1 MKRFFWEYLYFSR
14 LERGIATSIFALCLL
29 AVFVPRWIVR
39 QLPPPKVDFSTLAAW
54 EQGTE
59 IRAEQTTATSQ
70 PTLFYFDPNTV
81 TVEELVALGLSEKG
95 AASIEKYRSKGGY
108 FRVPADFAKM
118 YALKPGDF
126 ERLEPYISIGGAK
139 SRQAMAESEN
149 YGKPTAELP
158 TQPFDPNTVTAAQL
172 EQWGVSK
179 PAIKGWMGYL
189 SKGGRFK
196 TVPDVHKIYALSEDE
211 FQRLAPFMQCS
222 AGPITPSVAFAT
234 ADPATPAKAYSREV
248 IRVDINTAAQEEWEK
263 LPGIGPY
270 WAKKIV
276 YFRQKLGGFAAVQQ
290 VAETMNFPDSVFR
303 KIEPLLVVKSPVQPA
318 LNLNDAS
325 FEQLSAHPYIDAKQA
340 RWIVAY
346 RQTHGRIRQ
355 LEDLLD
361 NPEIKPNWLEKIRP
375 YLKIT

>member
-14 LERGIATSIFALCLL
+14 MERGIATSIFALCLL

-39 QLPPPKVDFSTLAAW
+39 QLPPPKVDFSALTAW
-54 EQGTE
+54 EQGDE
-59 IRAEQTTATSQ
+59 NRAEQPASSQ

-95 AASIEKYRSKGGY
+95 AASIEKYRSKGGR

-139 SRQAMAESEN
+139 NRQTMAEFEN
-149 YGKPTAELP
+149 YGKPNADLP
-158 TQPFDPNTVTAAQL
+158 TQSFDPNTVTAAQL

-179 PAIKGWMGYL
+179 SAIKGWMGYL
-189 SKGGRFK
+189 GKGGRFK
-196 TVPDVHKIYALSEDE
+196 TAADVQKIYALSEEE
-211 FQRLAPFMQCS
+211 FQRLVPFMQCNGGAAS
-222 AGPITPSVAFAT
+222 TTVALAN
-234 ADPATPAKAYSREV
+234 ATPMMPPKTYTRAA
-248 IRVDINTAAQEEWEK
+248 ITVDINTAAQEDWEK

-276 YFRQKLGGFAAVQQ
+276 YFRQKLGGFAAIQQ
-290 VAETMNFPDSVFR
+290 VAETMHLPDSIFR
-303 KIEPLLVVKSPVQPA
+303 KIEPLLTVNSPVQPA
-318 LNLNDAS
+318 INLNDAT

-340 RWIVAY
+340 RWIIAY
-346 RQTHGRIRQ
+346 RQTHGSIRRI
-355 LEDLLD
+355 EDLLD
-361 NPEIKPNWLEKIRP
+361 IPEIKPNWLEKMRP
-375 YLKIT
+375 YFKIA